1 MSIMGGLVGVAL
13 DRWFLREERHRRQ
26 GNIFYIHTKMMMIDP
41 FGPNPRVFSG
51 SANFSSASVTDND
64 ENMLL
69 LSGEWA
75 AEVTPVRRIGELEFT
90 PGQITETLMRD
101 YEAATKG

>member
-1 MSIMGGLVGVAL
+1 
-13 DRWFLREERHRRQ
+13 
-26 GNIFYIHTKMMMIDP
+26 MMMIDP

-69 LSGEWA
+69 IRGDRRVADIYLTEFDRLYRHFLYRGA
-75 AEVTPVRRIGELEFT
+75 ANRNKPENIDSHRFLATDNSWTEKHFEPGSYQARRREMF
-90 PGQITETLMRD
+90 
-101 YEAATKG
+101 A